1 MMVKK
6 EYTTQY
12 TNLLSEKEEER
23 KRGVIRKRHIKQGR
37 EIHRSTAL
45 AHNYAPA
52 IMPMVEI
59 NTISDI
65 NVRLSPSFLLSLAS
79 QSVPISPL
87 SPPPPQDTYHCLSSS
102 LLELS
107 IALNE

>member
-23 KRGVIRKRHIKQGR
+23 KRGVIRKRRIKQGR

-45 AHNYAPA
+45 AHYYAPA
-52 IMPMVEI
+52 TMPMVEI

-65 NVRLSPSFLLSLAS
+65 NVRLSPSFLLSLLHRN
-79 QSVPISPL
+79 PFPYPPFPL
-87 SPPPPQDTYHCLSSS
+87 LLPKTRTTACRPPC
-102 LLELS
+102 
-107 IALNE
+107 